1 MPLNI
6 NGTTIQ
12 TSNSALSITTNSVT
26 GFDINSS
33 NFPVLS
39 TRPAFSAQGT
49 AGWTNLPDGNW
60 STIVF
65 NYTNG
70 NIGSCYNTSNG
81 LFTAPVSGIYYFE
94 AHLYGYKGN
103 SNASSYTHPIFLIN
117 GSATY
122 RQAQAV
128 AGPAYRLRSR
138 TYYSSTYSWDTIIND
153 VFYLAAGDTVQY
165 YVYNSDGNLYYPPY
179 SLFSGFLIG

>member
-26 GFDINSS
+26 GFNINSS

-39 TRPAFSAQGT
+39 ARPSFSAQGT
-49 AGWTNLPDGNW
+49 GGTVAMPNGNW

-65 NYTNG
+65 AYANG

-81 LFTAPVSGIYYFE
+81 LFTAPVSGVYYFE
-94 AHLYGYKGN
+94 AH
-103 SNASSYTHPIFLIN
+103 SV
-117 GSATY
+117 GS
-122 RQAQAV
+122 
-128 AGPAYRLRSR
+128 GP
-138 TYYSSTYSWDTIIND
+138 
-153 VFYLAAGDTVQY
+153 
-165 YVYNSDGNLYYPPY
+165 
-179 SLFSGFLIG
+179 